1 MGDGI
6 KIYLPLDSSKVY
18 KVATSIID
26 YAIKKKIAIQCKVR
40 NFHANDTLT
49 IRTAHKEDIET
60 IIEYVN
66 KKHKKDIN
74 LGNPFIPEAQGIN
87 TCIDGQISYNR
98 VLARLLDKYLYDKKM
113 SGTLNIVSTRDFSNF
128 IKEELNNLQGK
139 SWHYYYLLYGLN
151 DMRMYQD
158 FVLVSDIIRS
168 NLERE
173 LSLND
178 IEEYQKMKKFKPGD
192 KYEYTDEELIEIKK
206 KALREIFI
214 SLKNSYDANDKTS
227 NSIEYLHRVIMEYI
241 DRDNIRVFTR
251 KNKIRYMIN
260 EYYPKEILQEYL
272 LEMGYDTLINAAI
285 ETKLKYGDKQMHGAI
300 KKFVEEKDLSG
311 FTNTSGYRSELGFI
325 IPPELLI
332 RKLKESES
340 LGNNLISDTVINDRE
355 ERKIN
360 GRK

>member
-1 MGDGI
+1 
-6 KIYLPLDSSKVY
+6 
-18 KVATSIID
+18 
-26 YAIKKKIAIQCKVR
+26 
-40 NFHANDTLT
+40 
-49 IRTAHKEDIET
+49 
-60 IIEYVN
+60 
-66 KKHKKDIN
+66 
-74 LGNPFIPEAQGIN
+74 
-87 TCIDGQISYNR
+87 
-98 VLARLLDKYLYDKKM
+98 
-113 SGTLNIVSTRDFSNF
+113 
-128 IKEELNNLQGK
+128 
-139 SWHYYYLLYGLN
+139 
-151 DMRMYQD
+151 MRMYQD

-272 LEMGYDTLINAAI
+272 LGMGYDTLINAAI